1 MVHGTIFV
9 AVVVL
14 ALICIVSIYGEV
26 GSRAEFAEIEQMK
39 TDACMQ
45 HAIQHNYSFV
55 GFFGRKDVNYT
66 TCGFFDRGQYIVR
79 YLDWR

>member
-1 MVHGTIFV
+1 MILQTIDKPN
-9 AVVVL
+9 ANEKG
-14 ALICIVSIYGEV
+14 I
-26 GSRAEFAEIEQMK
+26 AERLK